1 MLKFNKKVEYAIIA
15 LLYMSDKPAG
25 ELTTTRELSANFSIP
40 QEILGKVLQSL
51 ARQQLIASIQ
61 GVRGGYYLNM
71 PLEKITINRV
81 ITAIEGPVQ
90 IVNCVETSA
99 DCDCEQLA
107 HCNIRDYM
115 QNLHTLIINFFS
127 AISLKDLKTHLP
139 HVIQTNPF
147 LKAVVFYKGGV
158 RPESLGQLVVDLDET
173 S

>member
-25 ELTTTRELSANFSIP
+25 DLTTTRELSSNFKIP

-51 ARQQLIASIQ
+51 ARHQVIASIQ

-90 IVNCVETSA
+90 IVNCVEASS
-99 DCDCEQLA
+99 DCDCDQLA
-107 HCNIRDYM
+107 NCNIRGYM
-115 QNLHTLIINFFS
+115 QNLHTLVINFFN

-147 LKAVVFYKGGV
+147 LKAVVFYKGGIN
-158 RPESLGQLVVDLDET
+158 PQSLGQVVLDLEEK